1 MLDKI
6 IKVKE
11 MEMEQFILP
20 LERVFPRF
28 SLLDALQNTKR
39 EIGLIAEIKKA
50 SPSKGIIRQNF
61 HPVSIAKEYEATGV
75 EAISVLTDE
84 QFFQGSKE
92 YLTEVKQVV
101 NVPVLRKDFIVDR
114 NQLLESKYIGADAI
128 LLIGEVLEPLKL
140 KEFYLEA
147 AELGLECLVEVHS
160 IRTVEAL
167 LKEITPSIIGIN
179 NRDLSTFQT
188 STEHTKEIIS
198 YLPATSLVVS
208 ESGIHTNSDIK
219 FVKGVGAS
227 AVLVGEAFMREA
239 EPGAGIRKLFGE
251 DTFEQTLT

>member
-11 MEMEQFILP
+11 REMEQFTLP
-20 LERVFPRF
+20 LERVFPHF
-28 SLLDALQNTKR
+28 SLLDALQNAKR
-39 EIGLIAEIKKA
+39 EIGLIAEVKKA
-50 SPSKGIIRQNF
+50 SPSKGVIRQIF
-61 HPVSIAKEYEATGV
+61 HPVSIAKEYNATGV
-75 EAISVLTDE
+75 DAISVLTDE
-84 QFFQGSKE
+84 QFFQGSKQ

-114 NQLLESKYIGADAI
+114 KQLLESKYIGADAI
-128 LLIGEVLEPLKL
+128 LLIGEVLEPQKL

-198 YLPATSLVVS
+198 YLPSTSLVVS
-208 ESGIHTNSDIK
+208 ESGIHTSSDIK
-219 FVKGVGAS
+219 FVKEAGAS

-251 DTFEQTLT
+251 DTIEQTLT